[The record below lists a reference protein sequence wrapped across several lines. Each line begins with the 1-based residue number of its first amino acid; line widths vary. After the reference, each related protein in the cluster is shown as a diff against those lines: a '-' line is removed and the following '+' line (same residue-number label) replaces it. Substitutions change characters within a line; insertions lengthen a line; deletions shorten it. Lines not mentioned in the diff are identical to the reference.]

1 MSKRSRLARK
11 DRLKKSKK
19 HVRQTRMSDMMM
31 RTGAGLAVGG
41 AVAGGLG
48 YKGGGD
54 IMGAGLGL
62 AGAGIG
68 VGMLEGIGE
77 GLQKSSKKKRWY

>member
-1 MSKRSRLARK
+1 MAKRK
-11 DRLKKSKK
+11 GRLKKSKK
-19 HVRQTRMSDMMM
+19 RVRKTRMSDVMIG
-31 RTGAGLAVGG
+31 TGAGLAVGG

-62 AGAGIG
+62 AGMGIG
-68 VGMLEGIGE
+68 VGLMEDIGK
-77 GLQKSSKKKRWY
+77 GLQMQKFKY

>member
-1 MSKRSRLARK
+1 MAKRK
-11 DRLKKSKK
+11 GRLKKSKK
-19 HVRQTRMSDMMM
+19 RVRKTRMSDVMIG
-31 RTGAGLAVGG
+31 TGAGLAVGG

-62 AGAGIG
+62 AGAGVG

-77 GLQKSSKKKRWY
+77 GLQKSAKKPWRY